1 MTPRSVALFDP
12 IDPVLRKGLVDLGW
26 EVVDALD
33 QIPQTLPRPERFVGW
48 VLRSRLQLS
57 APEFDSGPN
66 LRFVA
71 RLGAGM
77 ENIDVKAAE
86 ARGIACLRSP
96 EGNRD
101 AVAEHCL
108 MMLLMLMNRIRS
120 ADARLRAGF
129 WEREPHRGTELRGK
143 TVGILG
149 YGFMGE
155 AFASKLSGLGCRL
168 LAYDKYRHGFGGHG
182 FASHGFEGNK
192 VEECPLETV
201 FQEADVLS
209 LHLPLTDETRQWV
222 DADFLSRFRK
232 PIYLLNTARGPIVRQ
247 SDLVEALAAGRVLG
261 AGLDVFE
268 EEESG
273 FEGIDLAQP
282 SAALKALMESDKT
295 VLSPHIAGWT
305 VESRTRLSEVL
316 LEKIA
321 GVMKSFPQST
331 E

>member
-1 MTPRSVALFDP
+1 MALFDP
-12 IDPVLRKGLVDLGW
+12 IDPVLRQGLVDLGW

-33 QIPQTLPRPERFVGW
+33 QTPQTLSQPERFVGW
-48 VLRSRLQLS
+48 VLRSRLQLRT
-57 APEFDSGPN
+57 PEFECGPN

-77 ENIDVKAAE
+77 ENIDVQAAE

-143 TVGILG
+143 TVGIVG

-155 AFASKLSGLGCRL
+155 AFASKLSGLGCRVV
-168 LAYDKYRHGFGGHG
+168 AYDKYRRG
-182 FASHGFEGNK
+182 FASPA
-192 VEECPLETV
+192 VEECGLETV

-232 PIYLLNTARGPIVRQ
+232 PIYLINTARGPIVRQ
-247 SDLVEALAAGRVLG
+247 SDLVEALASGRVLG

-268 EEESG
+268 EEELG
-273 FEGIDLAQP
+273 FEGIDLARP
-282 SAALKALMESDKT
+282 SAALQALMESDKT

-305 VESRTRLSEVL
+305 VESRTRLSGVL

-321 GVMKSFPQST
+321 GLFRSST

>member
-1 MTPRSVALFDP
+1 MNPRCVAVFDP
-12 IDPVLRKGLVDLGW
+12 IDGILRQGLVDLGW
-26 EVVDALD
+26 DVVDALD
-33 QIPQTLPRPERFVGW
+33 QTPQTLSQPERFVGW
-48 VLRSRLQLS
+48 VLRSRLRLG
-57 APEFDSGPN
+57 AADFDYGPG

-77 ENIDVKAAE
+77 ENIDVNAAA

-108 MMLLMLMNRIRS
+108 MALLMLMNRIRS

-155 AFASKLSGLGCRL
+155 AFASKLSGMDCRV
-168 LAYDKYRHGFGGHG
+168 LACDKYRSGFG
-182 FASHGFEGNK
+182 ASF
-192 VEECPLETV
+192 VEEVGLETL
-201 FQEADVLS
+201 FEQTDVLS

-232 PIYLLNTARGPIVRQ
+232 PIYLLNTARGPIVNQ
-247 SDLVEALAAGRVLG
+247 SDLVAALASGKVLG

-268 EEESG
+268 EEELG
-273 FEGIDLAQP
+273 FEGMDLKNP
-282 SAALKALMESDKT
+282 TPALNALMESDKT

-305 VESRTRLSEVL
+305 VESRTRLSAVL

-321 GVMKSFPQST
+321 GLFRSAGQ
-331 E
+331 